1 MVNCGNYI
9 VVINIEK
16 QIISRNKK
24 EKEKEN

>member
-9 VVINIEK
+9 VAINIEK
-16 QIISRNKK
+16 QIISRN